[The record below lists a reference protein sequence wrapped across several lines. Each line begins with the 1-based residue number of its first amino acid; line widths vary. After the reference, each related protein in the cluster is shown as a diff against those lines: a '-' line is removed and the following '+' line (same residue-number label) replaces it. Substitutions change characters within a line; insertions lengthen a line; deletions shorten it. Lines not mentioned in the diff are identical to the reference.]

1 MTPPPHNNINNY
13 LLLEASKINNKEL
26 LNESIK
32 NKGDINYI
40 DQYNRNAMHYAA
52 INNSNNII
60 KVLLKH
66 KQLNK
71 KDSFNK
77 YPIDYAKENK
87 NQTMIKLLS
96 RAFKTYT
103 IKRK

>member
-1 MTPPPHNNINNY
+1 MTTHNNINNY
-13 LLLEASKINNKEL
+13 LLLEACKINNKAL

-32 NKGDINYI
+32 NKGDIHFT
-40 DQYNRNAMHYAA
+40 DQYQRNGLHYAA
-52 INNSNNII
+52 INNSSNII
-60 KVLLKH
+60 KLLIKY

-77 YPIDYAKENK
+77 YPLDYAKENK
-87 NQTMIKLLS
+87 NNKIVNILS
-96 RAFKTYT
+96 RTFKTHT

>member
-1 MTPPPHNNINNY
+1 MTPHNNINNY
-13 LLLEASKINNKEL
+13 LLLEACKINNKAL
-26 LNESIK
+26 LSESIK
-32 NKGDINYI
+32 NKGDINYV
-40 DQYNRNAMHYAA
+40 DQYNRNGLHYAA
-52 INNSNNII
+52 INNSTNII
-60 KVLLKH
+60 NALIKY

-87 NQTMIKLLS
+87 NNKIVNLLS
-96 RAFKTYT
+96 RTFKTHT

>member
-1 MTPPPHNNINNY
+1 MTPHNNINNY
-13 LLLEASKINNKEL
+13 LLLEACKINNKAL
-26 LNESIK
+26 LSESIK

-40 DQYNRNAMHYAA
+40 DQYNRNGLHYAA
-52 INNSNNII
+52 INNSTNII
-60 KVLLKH
+60 KALIKY

-87 NQTMIKLLS
+87 NHKTVNLLS

>member
-1 MTPPPHNNINNY
+1 MTSHNNINNY
-13 LLLEASKINNKEL
+13 LLLEASKINNKAL

-40 DQYNRNAMHYAA
+40 DQYNRNALHYAV
-52 INNSNNII
+52 IYNSKDII
-60 KVLLKH
+60 KVLLKN

-71 KDSFNK
+71 KDSYNK
-77 YPIDYAKENK
+77 YPLDYAKENK
-87 NQTMIKLLS
+87 NQKIIKLLS
-96 RAFKTYT
+96 RTSNTYT